1 MTNRS
6 YSLKNE
12 KENEPKLGGF
22 LWFLTSYCRNSN
34 GSAEP
39 QKERANVVNA
49 ELQKISREKGTLV
62 LMGKFHAEAFCL
74 VKFH

>member
-1 MTNRS
+1 MKKKTN
-6 YSLKNE
+6 LN
-12 KENEPKLGGF
+12 LGGF

-39 QKERANVVNA
+39 QKERENVVNA

-62 LMGKFHAEAFCL
+62 LMGKFHAETFCL
-74 VKFH
+74 IKFH